1 MWVTELYMLFKFFF
15 NKSALNIL
23 AKRILQMVAPASFL
37 VTAKGRQGK
46 NTPLDGIN

>member
-23 AKRILQMVAPASFL
+23 AKRILQMVAPA
-37 VTAKGRQGK
+37 
-46 NTPLDGIN
+46 